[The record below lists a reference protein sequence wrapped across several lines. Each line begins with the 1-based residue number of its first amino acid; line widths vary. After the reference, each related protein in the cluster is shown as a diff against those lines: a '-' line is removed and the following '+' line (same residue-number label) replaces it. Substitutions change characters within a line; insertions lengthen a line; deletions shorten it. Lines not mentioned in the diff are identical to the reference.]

1 MVVIEHVHKRIGGK
15 TILDDVNLTVHDN
28 EVFTLMGKSGTG
40 KTVLLKTIIGLMS
53 ADSGRVVLDGEDITD
68 FTEQEYNALVRNR
81 MTMVFQH
88 GALWDSMTVGQNIDL
103 ALNIRQ
109 GLSETQRTR
118 LIKESLELVG
128 LEDTEFLY
136 PEELSGGMVKRA
148 AIARAIAARPKYIL
162 YDEPTTGLDPV
173 LSNMVIDLILKLDRE
188 LEVTSLIIS
197 HDIHNA
203 QRISDRVG
211 LLYNGSI
218 VHTCNAEDMW
228 NQTNDLFNHFLQG
241 DGRLL

>member
-1 MVVIEHVHKRIGGK
+1 MVVIEHLHKEIEGK
-15 TILDDVNLTVHDN
+15 TILNDVNLTVKDN

-68 FTEQEYNALVRNR
+68 YTEPEYNALVRNR

-88 GALWDSMTVGQNIDL
+88 GALWDSMNVGQNIDL

-109 GLSETQRTR
+109 GLSESERTR
-118 LIKESLELVG
+118 LIKESLALVG
-128 LEDTEFLY
+128 LEDTESLY
-136 PEELSGGMVKRA
+136 PEELSGGMIKRA

-173 LSNMVIDLILKLDRE
+173 LSNMVVDLILKLDRE

-211 LLYNGSI
+211 LLYNGTI
-218 VHTCNAEDMW
+218 VHTCRAEEMW
-228 NQTNDLFNHFLQG
+228 NQTNDVFNHFLEG
-241 DGRLL
+241 DGGLL

>member
-1 MVVIEHVHKRIGGK
+1 MVVIEHLHKEIEGK
-15 TILDDVNLTVHDN
+15 TILNDVNLTVKDN

-68 FTEQEYNALVRNR
+68 YTEPEYNALVRNR

-88 GALWDSMTVGQNIDL
+88 GALWDSMNVGQNIDL

-109 GLSETQRTR
+109 GLSESERTR
-118 LIKESLELVG
+118 LIKESLALVG
-128 LEDTEFLY
+128 LEDTESLY
-136 PEELSGGMVKRA
+136 PEELSGGMIKRA

-173 LSNMVIDLILKLDRE
+173 LSNMVVDLILKLDRE

-211 LLYNGSI
+211 LLYNGTI
-218 VHTCNAEDMW
+218 VHTCMAEEMW
-228 NQTNDLFNHFLQG
+228 NQTNDVFNHFLEG
-241 DGRLL
+241 DGGLL